1 MKKHL
6 SLSIATILALCLPG
20 LANAQFTISDSV
32 GGTPNVAGATL
43 QTFDGAQPSI
53 LSLTGNAFLV
63 TGGRGFP
70 DNYTAPYYSGSTA
83 AYFGESPSLG
93 YDASQYVAVESGG
106 TATLNFSSPQSY
118 FGLLW
123 GSLDPNANV
132 LSFYDSHNNLIGT
145 VLPTQLTGVTLGD
158 GTDANGTAYV
168 NIISSTPFS
177 SVTMTT
183 SQPQGIASFEFD
195 DIAYA
200 AVVPEPTSGAIIAAG
215 LGVLGLVL
223 RRKKA

>member
-1 MKKHL
+1 MKNHL
-6 SLSIATILALCLPG
+6 SISIATLLALSLPG
-20 LANAQFTISDSV
+20 LAKAQFTISDSI
-32 GGTPNVAGATL
+32 GGTPNVSGATL
-43 QTFDGAQPSI
+43 QTFDGTQPSI
-53 LSLTGNAFLV
+53 LSLTGSAFLV

-106 TATLNFSSPQSY
+106 TATLSFSTPQSY
-118 FGLLW
+118 FGLFW
-123 GSLDPNANV
+123 GSIDQNANV

-145 VLPTQLTGVTLGD
+145 VLPTQLTGVSLGD
-158 GTDANGTAYV
+158 GTDPNGAAYV

-183 SQPQGIASFEFD
+183 AQPQGIASFEFD
-195 DIAYA
+195 DIAFA
-200 AVVPEPTSGAIIAAG
+200 TTVPEPGSATLIAAG
-215 LGVLGLVL
+215 LGILGLVL